1 MEQVELAA
9 AATDV
14 GLWSLFMQAGFI
26 VKAVMLGLLAASVWT
41 WALVIDKYMTYKK
54 ARRQYDHFEQVFW
67 SGVSSRRSNSLLV

>member
-41 WALVIDKYMTYKK
+41 
-54 ARRQYDHFEQVFW
+54 
-67 SGVSSRRSNSLLV
+67 